1 MIFIFLPKISVFF
14 LPFFLTLELCVHI
27 VNRSSQ
33 YGIRCQVFAIVCISV
48 GAEEFKNIK
57 KVLKMLTGKLSR
69 REREKLRQRSD
80 MLKAALKLFSKNGY
94 HNVSMRTIAQKAEF
108 AIGTIYKFFRNKED
122 LYRALIMEH
131 ADEFHDA
138 LVKAI
143 EEPGNEIGKIKNY
156 IKVKG
161 DIFTSKVSIV
171 KLYFAETHGTG
182 FNFKTGIDRKIR
194 EQHKKTLDILASVF
208 KDGIENGIFIQGNDP
223 YCLALAIDA
232 MTNAFLFLWLENPDE
247 HSYSENAESILDM
260 FLKGLCNK
268 T

>member
-1 MIFIFLPKISVFF
+1 
-14 LPFFLTLELCVHI
+14 
-27 VNRSSQ
+27 
-33 YGIRCQVFAIVCISV
+33 
-48 GAEEFKNIK
+48 
-57 KVLKMLTGKLSR
+57 MLTGTLSR

-94 HNVSMRTIAQKAEF
+94 HNVSMRKIAQKAEF
-108 AIGTIYKFFRNKED
+108 AIGTIYKFFKNKED

-131 ADEFHDA
+131 ADEFHNT

-143 EEPGNEIGKIKNY
+143 EEPGSEIEKIRNY
-156 IKVKG
+156 IEVKG

-171 KLYFAETHGTG
+171 RLYFAETHGTG

-194 EQHKKTLDILASVF
+194 DKHKKTLDLLASVF
-208 KDGIENGIFIQGNDP
+208 KDGIENGVFTRGNDP

-247 HSYSENAESILDM
+247 YPYPENTESILNI
-260 FLKGLCNK
+260 FFNGLCTEAQKNSETLTTGVK
-268 T
+268 ENRKHKKN